1 MSHPPMFGTF
11 TVAVDGSN
19 DLCRGP
25 DTLQQQHDSRRF
37 THLFLTYR
45 VVMHIL

>member
-11 TVAVDGSN
+11 TVTVDGGN

-25 DTLQQQHDSRRF
+25 DTLQQRHDTARTSHRSLPHVPSR
-37 THLFLTYR
+37 HA
-45 VVMHIL
+45 